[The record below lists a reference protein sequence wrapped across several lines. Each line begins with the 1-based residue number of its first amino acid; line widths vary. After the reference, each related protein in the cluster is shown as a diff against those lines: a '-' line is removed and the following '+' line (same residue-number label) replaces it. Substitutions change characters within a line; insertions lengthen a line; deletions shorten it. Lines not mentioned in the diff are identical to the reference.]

1 MAPSVGLIPG
11 QAFGNESPLGQRKR
25 LTGGSDRP
33 ALAERFGSQRPVA
46 GLIPQALKGGIA
58 NQSPPEPELRYPRV
72 SGQRRRPIAGSSLA
86 LRKCAQQVGV
96 VRSES
101 QQRFE
106 GTFSLGGVMS
116 CQCALAGVVGALEIL
131 ERSSAARQADGN
143 QSRRHDTLGC
153 SSTRVSPAPA
163 HNVEA
168 ADGD

>member
-1 MAPSVGLIPG
+1 
-11 QAFGNESPLGQRKR
+11 
-25 LTGGSDRP
+25 
-33 ALAERFGSQRPVA
+33 
-46 GLIPQALKGGIA
+46 LKGGIA

-116 CQCALAGVVGALEIL
+116 CQSTLAGVVGALEIL

-143 QSRRHDTLGC
+143 QSRRADHERDQQPARLESLRSSGETPWAGDLRCEDVLLEGQAVVAGVRDTIKGEGEEVE
-153 SSTRVSPAPA
+153 RG
-163 HNVEA
+163 VEA
-168 ADGD
+168 NREPYR